1 MVGYI
6 QDLTDRIETEN
17 ELKYLLNEKESLLA
31 EVHDRVK
38 NNLQIILS
46 LLTLN
51 IRVNPD
57 KPEKTIES
65 TQNRIISMSLIHE
78 QIYQSPDHA
87 HINLKN
93 YIIEEYQE
101 IFKQNKNIKLDYN
114 MENILIDMDTAIP
127 LGLILTEVISN
138 TVQHAY
144 PNNETK
150 GNFTLESMEDN
161 GNIIIVMRNDGDDL
175 PADFDL
181 DKSNT
186 LGVTIIKSLTQEL
199 EGTFEMVSDNGTK
212 VIITFPIK

>member
-1 MVGYI
+1 MYDMNIGI
-6 QDLTDRIETEN
+6 H
-17 ELKYLLNEKESLLA
+17 ESL
-31 EVHDRVK
+31 EDV
-38 NNLQIILS
+38 QIS
-46 LLTLN
+46 
-51 IRVNPD
+51 
-57 KPEKTIES
+57 
-65 TQNRIISMSLIHE
+65 
-78 QIYQSPDHA
+78 
-87 HINLKN
+87 
-93 YIIEEYQE
+93 
-101 IFKQNKNIKLDYN
+101 
-114 MENILIDMDTAIP
+114 IDSAIP

-161 GNIIIVMRNDGDDL
+161 GDIIIVMRNDGDDL

-212 VIITFPIK
+212 ITLIFPIK